1 MEIELQDGTVLDA
14 PDGLSPEQIKSLVVN
29 YTRTNQ
35 WGAWEN
41 INNTINQIGTGAYK
55 GLAGVAGIPGALQ
68 SATEGRKLPSNIR
81 GPEAGKH
88 TYTAERFMPTG
99 PELLSML
106 ESGTQRGV
114 DALGLPPSLAF
125 KQAPVETEGDKY
137 TQAAGIGLSGVF
149 LPGGALPNAAG
160 GVAGSVSSEAAGDLT
175 EGTEYEPYARLVGAL
190 IPGFAASALT
200 NKLAA
205 SNVEQLLSRATMGAT
220 PAQWRAAE
228 RLQAEALIRGT
239 PITSAEALAQVQGGN
254 QSLMSIQRNVE
265 NMRETAPQMN
275 AFMAQ
280 RGPGNAAAV
289 DAQLGQIAPRPIA
302 PTEIG
307 PRIRQ
312 GAEDYVSGVRQD
324 INAETEMAYWLS
336 QFDRVPQAEF
346 ARISQQ
352 PAFQIALRTVRADEL
367 LGPRIAH
374 MPDDSIAVINAVK
387 KEMDEMGE
395 QFGTYGT
402 EAYSPTRQAAVES
415 GRIPTVEAATNASPA
430 YRTALETQAARRTAE
445 LAPTERAPIG
455 QLAKTEDATEQA
467 RILLPDSALK
477 ASPEQVGGTVREL
490 VNQGRTAD
498 VQSLLRGH
506 LQDVFAKSAANVKG
520 TGEQYRGAQFA
531 NNVLKNPNQA
541 DSLEAAVRA
550 LPDGDTQW
558 RGLRNLLEVFEAQGQ
573 RLPANS
579 PTSFNQQLRS
589 DMAQN
594 LGKGVKSFGTDMW
607 ANWNVERRSAELARV
622 LTAPEG
628 VALLRQLAVLGPSTA
643 RAQQLVQTFYQGGQA
658 LQPSRSATPS
668 LQQTP

>member
-29 YTRTNQ
+29 YTRNQ
-35 WGAWEN
+35 WGVTDR
-41 INNTINQIGTGAYK
+41 IGNTVNQLGTGVYK
-55 GLAGVAGIPGALQ
+55 GLANVAGLPGTLADAGAAAGMPQKYGGMGGAPNPTAPTGNNSL
-68 SATEGRKLPSNIR
+68 LPSGTGVQDFMKNQLGIPLVD
-81 GPEAGKH
+81 PE
-88 TYTAERFMPTG
+88 TTG
-99 PELLSML
+99 DRYL
-106 ESGTQRGV
+106 
-114 DALGLPPSLAF
+114 
-125 KQAPVETEGDKY
+125 
-137 TQAAGIGLSGVF
+137 QAAGTGLSGAF
-149 LPGGALPNAAG
+149 LPGGVLPNAVG
-160 GVAGSVSSEAAGDLT
+160 GTVGAVSSEAAGDLAA
-175 EGTEYEPYARLVGAL
+175 GTEYENAARLLGAL
-190 IPGFAASALT
+190 IPGFGASALT
-200 NKLAA
+200 NRLAA
-205 SNVEQLLSRATMGAT
+205 SNVEQIISRATMGAT
-220 PAQWRAAE
+220 PQQWRAAE
-228 RLQAEALIRGT
+228 RLQAEALTRGT
-239 PITSAEALAQVQGGN
+239 PLTSAEAMAQVQGGN

-275 AFMAQ
+275 TFMAQ
-280 RGPGNAAAV
+280 RPQGNAAATE
-289 DAQLGQIAPRPIA
+289 AQLSQVAPRPVA

-312 GAEDYVSGVRQD
+312 GAEDYVSGIRQD
-324 INAETEMAYWLS
+324 INTETEPLYWLS
-336 QFDRVPQAEF
+336 QFDRMPQGEF

-352 PAFQIALRTVRADEL
+352 PAFQIALRNVRADEL

-387 KEMDEMGE
+387 KEMDEMGA

-402 EAYSPTRQAAVES
+402 EAYSPTRQAAVEG
-415 GRIPTVEAATNASPA
+415 GRAPTVEAATNASPA
-430 YRTALETQAARRTAE
+430 YGQALETQATRRTAE
-445 LAPTERAPIG
+445 LLPAERAPIG

-477 ASPEQVGGTVREL
+477 ASPEQIGGTVREL

-506 LQDVFAKSAANVKG
+506 LQDVFAKSASNVKG
-520 TGEQYRGAQFA
+520 AGEQYRGAQFA
-531 NNVLKNPNQA
+531 NNVLKNPNQVA
-541 DSLEAAVRA
+541 ALESAVRA

-558 RGLRNLLEVFEAQGQ
+558 QGMRNLLEVFEAQGQ

-607 ANWNVERRSAELARV
+607 ANWNVERRSAELARI

-628 VALLRQLAVLGPSTA
+628 VALLRQLAVTGPRTA
-643 RAQQLVQTFYQGGQA
+643 RAQQLVQAFYQGGQGSQKA
-658 LQPSRSATPS
+658 LEQRAVP
-668 LQQTP
+668 